1 MAYLTIN
8 KKKKQVIIINKME
21 MDELIKKVNTVLA
34 EEFEAEVSDLTP
46 DANIKEALQLDSLS
60 IVDMVALIESE
71 FGVKIPGNEVG
82 TIKTFGDLYNY
93 LASHIA

>member
-1 MAYLTIN
+1 
-8 KKKKQVIIINKME
+8 ME

-93 LASHIA
+93 LASHTA

>member
-1 MAYLTIN
+1 
-8 KKKKQVIIINKME
+8 ME
-21 MDELIKKVNTVLA
+21 MDELIKKVKTVLA

>member
-1 MAYLTIN
+1 
-8 KKKKQVIIINKME
+8 
-21 MDELIKKVNTVLA
+21 
-34 EEFEAEVSDLTP
+34 
-46 DANIKEALQLDSLS
+46 
-60 IVDMVALIESE
+60 MVALIESE

>member
-1 MAYLTIN
+1 
-8 KKKKQVIIINKME
+8 ME

-34 EEFEAEVSDLTP
+34 EEFEAEVSDFTP
-46 DANIKEALQLDSLS
+46 DANIKEALQRDSLS